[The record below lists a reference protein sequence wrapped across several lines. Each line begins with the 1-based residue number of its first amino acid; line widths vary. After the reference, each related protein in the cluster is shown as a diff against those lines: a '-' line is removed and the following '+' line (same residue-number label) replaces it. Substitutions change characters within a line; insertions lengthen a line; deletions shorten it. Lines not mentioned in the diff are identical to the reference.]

1 MYIYFLIQPI
11 GVPGTSVSNP
21 KDRLVKKFIILQF
34 ILFSVAGSLMAQG
47 SRNEKKILTYETL
60 YDSPYEI
67 NKLWVQFQPVYT
79 ELFVTNPTVGYGVEA
94 AYYWADKFDFRA
106 HFRKAYS
113 MQTDYQRYIS
123 HYNAP
128 EIDNKPTIFNYFEFG
143 GTYHI
148 KDTEED
154 TETFIHLYS
163 SRYSSANKWKSMVP
177 EKSRIPTKVRKI
189 LGARAGG
196 MIYKT
201 NFNLDRS
208 VENGLSLLNQEANLL
223 PSSIENPFTG
233 VSVQGG
239 YVGASYAWIK
249 NVAIAPDRSY
259 SDLVKDLMLT
269 TYLDILFAANIDYK
283 DVYYQNIPYST
294 AELGKNYVGFRA
306 GIDGKFN
313 RTLSWAYNGELGYRP
328 GVKGS
333 GLYALIKISFPVYST
348 DLDNKIEA
356 FSK

>member
-1 MYIYFLIQPI
+1 MKNLII
-11 GVPGTSVSNP
+11 
-21 KDRLVKKFIILQF
+21 LLFII
-34 ILFSVAGSLMAQG
+34 FSVAGNLVAQG
-47 SRNEKKILTYETL
+47 NRNEKKILTYETL

-79 ELFVTNPTVGYGVEA
+79 ELFVTNPTVGFGVEG

-106 HFRKAYS
+106 HFRKSYGR
-113 MQTDYQRYIS
+113 QTDYHRNVS

-128 EIDNKPTIFNYFEFG
+128 DINNKPTIFNFIEFG

-177 EKSRIPTKVRKI
+177 EKSKIPTKVRKI
-189 LGARAGG
+189 IGARAGG
-196 MIYKT
+196 MVYKT

-208 VENGLSLLNQEANLL
+208 VEGGLELLNQEGVAL
-223 PSSIENPFTG
+223 PASVENPFTG
-233 VSVQGG
+233 VNVQGG

-259 SDLVKDLMLT
+259 SDLVKDLMFT
-269 TYLDILFAANIDYK
+269 AYFDILFAGNIDYK

-294 AELGKNYVGFRA
+294 SGLGKNYFGFRA
-306 GIDGKFN
+306 GMDGKFN

-328 GVKGS
+328 GVKGK
-333 GLYALIKISFPVYST
+333 GFYALIKISFPVYST
-348 DLDNKIEA
+348 DLDNKVEA